1 MSMAATSSKMMLLG
15 TKAPQF
21 TLPDV
26 STGQI
31 VSLEDFKD
39 RKALLV
45 MFICKHCPY
54 VMHVKQ
60 ALIDLGNDYADRSLG
75 IASISSNDPHAYPE
89 DAPKSLATMAAEFAF
104 PLLYDETQ
112 AVAKSYLAACTPE
125 FFLFDTDRRLVYRG
139 QLDDSRPG
147 NNRPVTGRDLRT
159 AIDAVLAGKPVDPNQ
174 RASVGCSIKWKPG
187 NKPDYA

>member
-1 MSMAATSSKMMLLG
+1 MSMAATPSTMMQLG
-15 TKAPQF
+15 TLAPQF
-21 TLPDV
+21 ALPDV
-26 STGQI
+26 STGQQI
-31 VSLEDFKD
+31 LLEDFKD
-39 RKALLV
+39 KKALLV

-60 ALIDLGNDYADRSLG
+60 ALIDLGKDYADRSLG
-75 IASISSNDPHAYPE
+75 IVSISSNDPHAYPE
-89 DAPKSLATMAAEFAF
+89 DAPKRLATLAAEFSF

-125 FFLFDTDRRLVYRG
+125 FFLFDSDRRLAYRG

-147 NNRPVTGRDLRT
+147 NNKPVTGRDLRS
-159 AIDAVLAGKPVDPNQ
+159 AIDGVLDGKPVDRNQ

>member
-1 MSMAATSSKMMLLG
+1 MMQLG
-15 TKAPQF
+15 TLAPQF
-21 TLPDV
+21 ALPDV
-26 STGQI
+26 STGQQI
-31 VSLEDFKD
+31 LLEDFKD
-39 RKALLV
+39 KKALLV

-60 ALIDLGNDYADRSLG
+60 ALIDLGKDYADRSLG
-75 IASISSNDPHAYPE
+75 IVSISSNDPHAYPE
-89 DAPKSLATMAAEFAF
+89 DAPKRLATLAAEFSF

-125 FFLFDTDRRLVYRG
+125 FFLFDSDRRLAYRG

-147 NNRPVTGRDLRT
+147 NNKPVTGRDLRS
-159 AIDAVLAGKPVDPNQ
+159 AIDGVLDGKPVDRNQ

>member
-1 MSMAATSSKMMLLG
+1 MSMASTSSKMMLLG

-26 STGQI
+26 STGGI

-60 ALIDLGNDYADRSLG
+60 ALIDLGKDYADRSLG
-75 IASISSNDPHAYPE
+75 IVSISSNDPHAYPE
-89 DAPKSLATMAAEFAF
+89 DAPKRLATMAAEFTF
-104 PLLYDETQ
+104 PLLFDETQ
-112 AVAKSYLAACTPE
+112 DVAKSYMAACTPE

-147 NNRPVTGRDLRT
+147 NNRPVTGRDLRA

-174 RASVGCSIKWKPG
+174 RASIGCSIKWKPG